1 MLRQGEMMGHIEGRI
16 TKTPTLRK
24 NADGKSYCFFTVVVN
39 TRPAPNK
46 DGSVNE
52 LEALYYELTANGN
65 IADDICKYAQKGM
78 IFSGWVSIRPQKPRE
93 VTGKDGVIKVYH
105 GMRMAVLSRPG
116 CGWNIFNEVKKEDS
130 APAEP
135 DPGRD
140 AVGASVSAHA
150 AAAPVQQQAAPTYA
164 TSAPANDFLDD
175 FQVPDASDEDAALE
189 NEIISQLPY

>member
-24 NADGKSYCFFTVVVN
+24 NTDGKSYCFFTVVVN

-135 DPGRD
+135 ETTPT
-140 AVGASVSAHA
+140 
-150 AAAPVQQQAAPTYA
+150 APVQQQAAPTYA

-175 FQVPDASDEDAALE
+175 FQVPDASDEDAAFE